1 MISMIHES
9 WKPYLDKEF
18 QEPYFQNLSQFL
30 HQAYSD
36 KVIYPP
42 KNQVFSAF
50 SSPFSEV
57 KVVILGQDPYHGAGQ
72 AHGLAFSVAPKIA
85 VPPSLQNIFK
95 EIHADLG
102 TPIPQSGNL
111 NYWAQQGVLLLNN
124 SLTVEANQAG
134 SHRGRGWEEFT
145 AKIVEILSRDR
156 DHLVFLLWG
165 RDARNK
171 KKLIGLQKHLV
182 LEAAHPSP
190 LSAYNG
196 FFGCRHF
203 SQTNAYLEKTGQKP
217 IVW

>member
-1 MISMIHES
+1 MIHES
-9 WKPYLDKEF
+9 WKPYLEKEF

-30 HQAYSD
+30 RQAYSN

-42 KNQVFSAF
+42 KKQVFSAF
-50 SSPFSEV
+50 SYPFSTV

-72 AHGLAFSVAPKIA
+72 AHGLAFSVAEK
-85 VPPSLQNIFK
+85 VTFPPSLQNIFK
-95 EIHADLG
+95 EIQTDVGA
-102 TPIPQSGNL
+102 PIPRSGNL
-111 NYWAQQGVLLLNN
+111 DRWARQGVLLLNA
-124 SLTVEANQAG
+124 SLTVEANKAG

-145 AKIVEILSRDR
+145 TKIIKILSRDR

-165 RDARNK
+165 RDARSK
-171 KKLIGLQKHLV
+171 KDLIDLQKHLV

-196 FFGCRHF
+196 FFGCHHF

-217 IVW
+217 IIW